1 MKNTAIVIT
10 AICALVVLEGLA
22 LWQGI
27 DGTVFSVVVAL
38 VAGMGGYE
46 IAKK

>member
-1 MKNTAIVIT
+1 MKIALGIT
-10 AICALVVLEGLA
+10 AICALVILEGLA

-38 VAGMGGYE
+38 VAGLGGFE
-46 IAKK
+46 LASKK